1 MKNLIAREI
10 PLGGPLEGIGPLGTP
25 GGAGGAATLFNNIIS
40 SVIGLI
46 TIIAGIWFI
55 FLLISGAIGIMS
67 AGGDKTSLEGARR
80 RITTGIIGL
89 IVVVA
94 GIFLVDLI
102 GGLLG
107 LDILQP
113 AQQIINLP

>member
-1 MKNLIAREI
+1 MNNQIAQVDV
-10 PLGGPLEGIGPLGTP
+10 GPLEGIGPLGTP
-25 GGAGGAATLFNNIIS
+25 GDPGGASTLFNNIIS
-40 SVIGLI
+40 SAIGLI

-55 FLLISGAIGIMS
+55 FLLITGAIGIMS
-67 AGGDKTSLEGARR
+67 AGGDKTALEGARR
-80 RITTGIIGL
+80 RITTGLIGL

-113 AQQIINLP
+113 GQQIINLP